1 MNNIFKYTAIVLVLL
16 SAGACTMFEPLDENL
31 LGEERLNIDPVFA
44 EGLLLNGYDE
54 MPNQYSFSD
63 VATDDAVNNV
73 VNNYT
78 RMATGEWNSQNT
90 PTSRWGQY
98 EQILYVNNF
107 LEVIDNVF
115 WKRDTITNQL
125 FKERMRGEAIALR
138 AIRHF
143 WVLQEHGGK
152 NNSGEL
158 LGIPYISELLSFD
171 ADFNIPRLGFQ
182 ETVNR
187 INTDL
192 EEALEYLPMDWDGDL
207 AKRPSRYNDIDA
219 ERYQFVFGSSQDGRV
234 SGRII
239 KAIQAKLNILA
250 ASPAFLNGSGDYY
263 QIAANILGG
272 LLNDNGGVAGLDP
285 NGLTNFYDFPNG
297 TRNFPEVLWRENV
310 YSSAWVEEANFP
322 PSLNGDGAV
331 NPTQNLVDAF
341 PMLDGTPFS
350 TSHPDYDAA
359 NPYTNRDPRLA
370 LYILYNGND
379 LNGRV
384 INTGVGG
391 GSDEVDKVQG
401 KSTRS
406 GFYMKKLVAPD
417 LVISNDGSTTTTEKM
432 SIYLR
437 YTDLYLLL
445 AEATNELGGPDN
457 MVDGMSARTIIGA
470 IRSRAGV
477 GLSNGDAYLSS
488 ITSKADMRELIRNER
503 RLELCFEGYRMYDLR
518 RWGILDNTPNA
529 KGAKYNGANYTILNV
544 ESRIYGD
551 NANYGPIPQNEIVKF
566 NKLEQNQ
573 GW

>member
-1 MNNIFKYTAIVLVLL
+1 MKNFFKYTTIAIVLL
-16 SAGACTMFEPLDENL
+16 SLGACTIEPLDENL
-31 LGEERLNIDPVFA
+31 QGENRLNNDPSFA
-44 EGLLLNGYDE
+44 EGLLLNGYE
-54 MPNQYSFSD
+54 GMPNQYSFSD

-73 VNNYT
+73 VNDFR
-78 RMATGEWNSQNT
+78 RMATGEWNAQNAFS
-90 PTSRWGQY
+90 SRWGQY
-98 EQILYVNNF
+98 EQILYLNNF
-107 LEVIDNVF
+107 MEVIDNVS
-115 WKRDTITNQL
+115 WKRDTVTNQL
-125 FKERMRGEAIALR
+125 FKERMLGEAIALR
-138 AIRHF
+138 GIRHF
-143 WVLQEHGGK
+143 WILQEHGGK
-152 NNSGEL
+152 SNSGEL
-158 LGIPYISELLSFD
+158 LGIPYISEFLSFD
-171 ADFNIPRLGFQ
+171 ADFNIPRLSFQ
-182 ETVNR
+182 ETVAR

-207 AKRPSRYNDIDA
+207 SKRPSRYDGIDT
-219 ERYQFVFGSSQDGRV
+219 ERYQFVFGNSQDGRV

-239 KAIQAKLNILA
+239 KAIQAKMNMLA
-250 ASPAFLNGSGDYY
+250 ASPAFLNGSGGNY
-263 QIAANILGG
+263 QIAANILAD

-297 TRNFPEVLWRENV
+297 TRTFPEVLWRENV
-310 YSSAWVEEANFP
+310 FTSAFVEENNFP

-391 GSDEVDKVQG
+391 GSNEVDKVQG

-406 GFYMKKLVAPD
+406 GFYMKKLLAPD
-417 LVISNDGSTTTTEKM
+417 LVISNDGTTTTTEKM
-432 SIYLR
+432 NIYLR
-437 YTDLYLLL
+437 YTDLYLLM
-445 AEATNELGGPDN
+445 AEAANELGGPDN
-457 MVDGMSARTIIGA
+457 MVDGMSARSIIGA

-477 GLSNGDAYLSS
+477 GQSSGDAYLSS

-503 RLELCFEGYRMYDLR
+503 RLELCFEGYRLYDLR
-518 RWGILDNTPNA
+518 RWGILNTIPNV
-529 KGAKYNGANYTILNV
+529 KGAKFNGANYTILNV
-544 ESRIYGD
+544 ESRIYNS

-566 NKLEQNQ
+566 NQLVQNQ

>member
-1 MNNIFKYTAIVLVLL
+1 MKIFFKYTTIVIVLL
-16 SAGACTMFEPLDENL
+16 SLGACTMLEPLDENL
-31 LGEERLNIDPVFA
+31 QGENRLNNDPTFA
-44 EGLLLNGYDE
+44 EGLLLNGYE
-54 MPNQYSFSD
+54 GMPNQYSFSD

-73 VNNYT
+73 VNNYR
-78 RMATGEWNSQNT
+78 RMATGEWNAQNAFS
-90 PTSRWGQY
+90 SRWGQY

-107 LEVIDNVF
+107 LEVIDNVS
-115 WKRDTITNQL
+115 WKRDSVTNQL

-143 WVLQEHGGK
+143 WILQEHGGK
-152 NNSGEL
+152 SNSGEL
-158 LGIPYISELLSFD
+158 LGIPYISEFLSFD
-171 ADFNIPRLGFQ
+171 DDFNLPRLGFQ
-182 ETVNR
+182 ETVDR

-207 AKRPSRYNDIDA
+207 AKRPSRYDGVND

-239 KAIQAKLNILA
+239 KAIQAKMDMLA
-250 ASPAFLNGSGDYY
+250 ASPAFLNGLGGNY
-263 QIAANILGG
+263 QKAANILGD

-297 TRNFPEVLWRENV
+297 TRTFPEVLWRENV

-322 PSLNGDGAV
+322 PSLNGDGGV
-331 NPTQNLVDAF
+331 NPTQNFVDAF

-370 LYILYNGND
+370 LYVLYNGND

-406 GFYMKKLVAPD
+406 GFYMKKLLAPD

-432 SIYLR
+432 NIYLR

-445 AEATNELGGPDN
+445 AEAANELGGPDN
-457 MVDGMSARTIIGA
+457 MVDGMSARSIIGA

-477 GLSNGDAYLSS
+477 GLGNGDAYLSS
-488 ITSKADMRELIRNER
+488 ITSKEDMRELIRNER
-503 RLELCFEGYRMYDLR
+503 RLELCFEGYRLYDLR
-518 RWGILDNTPNA
+518 RWGILNTIPNV

-544 ESRIYGD
+544 EPRIYGD

-566 NKLEQNQ
+566 NQLVQNE

>member
-16 SAGACTMFEPLDENL
+16 SAGDCTMFEPLDENL
-31 LGEERLNIDPVFA
+31 LGEDRLNIDPVFA
-44 EGLLLNGYDE
+44 EGLLLNGYDG

-107 LEVIDNVF
+107 LDVIDNVF

-143 WVLQEHGGK
+143 WILQEHGGK

-250 ASPAFLNGSGDYY
+250 ASPAFLNGSGDNY

-272 LLNDNGGVAGLDP
+272 LLNDNGGVVGLDP

-350 TSHPDYDAA
+350 ASHPDYDAA

-379 LNGRV
+379 LNGRI

-406 GFYMKKLVAPD
+406 GFYMKKLLAPD

-432 SIYLR
+432 NIYLR

-445 AEATNELGGPDN
+445 AEAANELGGPDN
-457 MVDGMSARTIIGA
+457 MVDGMSARSIIGA

-518 RWGILDNTPNA
+518 RWGILDNTPNV

-544 ESRIYGD
+544 ESRIYGE
-551 NANYGPIPQNEIVKF
+551 NSNYAPIPQNEIVKF
-566 NKLEQNQ
+566 NNLEQNQ

>member
-1 MNNIFKYTAIVLVLL
+1 MNKIFKYTAIATVLL
-16 SAGACTMFEPLDENL
+16 SLGSCTLIEPLDENL
-31 LGEERLNIDPVFA
+31 QGEDRLNNDPIFA
-44 EGLLLNGYDE
+44 EGLLLNGYE
-54 MPNQYSFSD
+54 GMPNQYSFSD

-73 VNNYT
+73 VNNYR
-78 RMATGEWNSQNT
+78 RMATGEWNAQNAFS
-90 PTSRWGQY
+90 SRWGHY

-107 LEVIDNVF
+107 LEVIDNVS
-115 WKRDTITNQL
+115 WKRDSVTNQL
-125 FKERMRGEAIALR
+125 FRERMRGEAIALR
-138 AIRHF
+138 GIRHF
-143 WVLQEHGGK
+143 WILQEHGGK
-152 NNSGEL
+152 SNSGEL
-158 LGIPYISELLSFD
+158 LGIPYISEFLSFD
-171 ADFNIPRLGFQ
+171 DDFNIPRLGFQ
-182 ETVNR
+182 ETVAR

-207 AKRPSRYNDIDA
+207 AKRPSRYDGIDD

-239 KAIQAKLNILA
+239 KAIQAKMDMLA
-250 ASPAFLNGSGDYY
+250 ASPAFLNGSGGNYEK
-263 QIAANILGG
+263 AANILGD

-297 TRNFPEVLWRENV
+297 TRTFPEVLWRENV
-310 YSSAWVEEANFP
+310 FTSAFVEEANFP
-322 PSLNGDGAV
+322 PSLNGDGGV
-331 NPTQNLVDAF
+331 NPTQNFVDAF
-341 PMLDGTPFS
+341 PMLDGKPFS

-370 LYILYNGND
+370 LYVLYNGND

-406 GFYMKKLVAPD
+406 GFYMKKLLAPD

-432 SIYLR
+432 SVYLR

-445 AEATNELGGPDN
+445 AEAANELGGPDN
-457 MVDGMSARTIIGA
+457 MVDGMSARSIIGA

-477 GLSNGDAYLSS
+477 GLGNGDAYLSS
-488 ITSKADMRELIRNER
+488 ITSKEAMRELIRNER
-503 RLELCFEGYRMYDLR
+503 RLELCFEGYRLYDLR
-518 RWGILDNTPNA
+518 RWGILNTIPNV
-529 KGAKYNGANYTILNV
+529 KGAKYNGTNYTILNV
-544 ESRIYGD
+544 EPRIYGD

-566 NKLEQNQ
+566 NQLKQNQ